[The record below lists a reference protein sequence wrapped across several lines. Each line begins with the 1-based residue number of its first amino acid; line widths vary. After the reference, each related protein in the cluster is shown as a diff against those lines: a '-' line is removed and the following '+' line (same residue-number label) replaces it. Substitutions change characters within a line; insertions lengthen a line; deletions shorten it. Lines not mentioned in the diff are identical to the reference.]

1 MNNKGFAISSII
13 YAILI
18 LFLALIVGILG
29 LLGNRKIILDKLKDN
44 VIAKINNEE
53 IYKPIYKDNSGASV
67 PELSEGFIPVI
78 YDGTNWI
85 YADIHTKWYDYD
97 LKEWANAVMLKKDVY
112 KSVGDVILD
121 SEIDGYFVWIPRYKY
136 KIFNSGIYTSYI
148 SNTKPTLS
156 SAHEIE
162 IVFEHNSTPK
172 SNGSEIGEYLT
183 HPAFTFGAEELNGIW
198 VGKYETSGTV
208 DDVNI
213 IPNAVSL
220 RNVNVK
226 TMFELSYNY
235 NRDLDSHM
243 MKNTEWGAV
252 SYLSHS
258 KYGIN
263 SEIRINN
270 SSAFITGCA
279 ATTSALNYVGVS
291 QKDGSEGYFAGCEN
305 AYNTEIGGL
314 ASTTGNITGV
324 YDMSGGAWEYVAAYA
339 NTKLGSSGFD
349 TSTISAYNNKYF
361 DIYPSNSD
369 IGTYSYRILGD
380 ATGEMGPFYY
390 YEDSD
395 GTTRYHSS
403 WYSDNSNF
411 IGSTYPWFNR
421 GGHYYN
427 GVISGSFRFS
437 RNTGEALDY
446 NTFRIVLK

>member
-29 LLGNRKIILDKLKDN
+29 LLGNRKIILDKLKNN

-67 PELSEGFIPVI
+67 PELSDGFIPVV
-78 YDGTNWI
+78 YDGTNFV

-97 LKEWANAVMLKKDVY
+97 QKEWANAVMLKKDVY

-121 SEIDGYFVWIPRYKY
+121 DEIDGYFVWIPRYKY
-136 KIFNSGIYTSYI
+136 KIFNNGNYTGNI
-148 SNTKPTLS
+148 SDTKPTIS
-156 SAHEIE
+156 SAQEIE
-162 IVFEHNSTPK
+162 IVFEHNSTVK
-172 SNGSEIGEYLT
+172 SYGSEVGEYLT
-183 HPAFTFGAEELNGIW
+183 HPAFTFGAEELNGFW

-220 RNVNVK
+220 RNINIK

-252 SYLSHS
+252 AYLSHS

-270 SSAFITGCA
+270 SAKYITGCA
-279 ATTSALNYVGVS
+279 ATVPSISVHKEQSNHT
-291 QKDGSEGYFAGCEN
+291 EGYYYGCEN
-305 AYNTEIGGL
+305 AYNTEIGFL

-324 YDMSGGAWEYVAAYA
+324 YDMAGGAWEHVAAYA
-339 NTKLGSSGFD
+339 STKLGSSGFD
-349 TSTISAYNNKYF
+349 NSSINAYNNKYF

-369 IGTYSYRILGD
+369 TGTYAHRTLGD
-380 ATGEMGPFYY
+380 STGEVGPFYY
-390 YEDSD
+390 YKDND
-395 GTTRYHSS
+395 GDLRYHNA
-403 WYSDNSNF
+403 WYNDYSAFVNTVN
-411 IGSTYPWFNR
+411 PWFVR
-421 GGHYYN
+421 GGSNYFGELTGIFAFTHN
-427 GVISGSFRFS
+427 SGV
-437 RNTGEALDY
+437 AYDA